1 VSRLAAYARDQAVDR
16 VIYTIEAIVLSK
28 AVVQYKT
35 GITLDYKRRRNQYG
49 GDATD
54 PYPHF
59 VVLESGLSAAAALH
73 LEKMVHDV
81 IVQSDGR
88 SSMAKKRWEG
98 GYRNYSPSLGGLN
111 IGDDREYYFYL
122 TWK

>member
-1 VSRLAAYARDQAVDR
+1 MSGLVTYVRDQAVDR
-16 VIYTIEAIVLSK
+16 VVNTIEIIVSSN

-35 GITLDYKRRRNQYG
+35 GITLDIKRRRNQYG
-49 GDATD
+49 GDPTD

-59 VVLESGLSAAAALH
+59 VVLEVRLTAAAALQ
-73 LEKMVHDV
+73 LEKSVHDV

-88 SSMAKKRWEG
+88 SSMAKKKWEG
-98 GYRNYSPSLGGLN
+98 GYRKYSPSLGGVAS
-111 IGDDREYYFYL
+111 DDGREYYFYL